1 MTKQYLVVYEKGL
14 NNWGGYSPAI
24 PGCGSTGATLE
35 EMRVMM
41 KEAVEGHFQV
51 MAEDGDILPEPT
63 NAVVDFTDETL
74 ANGVE
79 FCIVEWLEVR
89 MPAQVTLAAQQA
101 ALQSSAQEQ
110 VHHG

>member
-1 MTKQYLVVYEKGL
+1 MTKRYLVVYEKGL
-14 NNWGGYSPAI
+14 SNWGGYSPAV

-35 EMRVMM
+35 EMRAMM

-51 MAEDGDILPEPT
+51 MADDGDTLPEQS

-79 FCIVEWLEVR
+79 FCVVEWLEVR
-89 MPAQVTLAAQQA
+89 MPSQITLAVQQP
-101 ALQSSAQEQ
+101 ALANSTQDQP
-110 VHHG
+110 HHG